1 MTDLTPYLPQ
11 QSKTVKAIFDHYKE
25 IGDAEPVRG
34 YLGAS
39 IIGHPCSR
47 YLWYTFRHCCKPK
60 FDGRMRRL
68 FETGDL
74 AEARFV
80 QNLRDIGC
88 EIHDADKD
96 GKQFEVKALHGHF
109 SGHMDGCAYCIP
121 EAPKTWH
128 VLEFK
133 THNAKR
139 FKILE
144 RERVQKAQPKHYA
157 QMQAYMHLTGMTRA
171 LYLAVNKDNDDLYS
185 ERIHYD
191 AEYATQ
197 LIEKAEGI
205 IVATTPPER
214 VGSRPD
220 SYNCKWCDAQ
230 SLCWGYKHERDIL
243 NVIPECPALPIS
255 VLSCRQCCHAEPVM
269 SGQYG
274 QWTCKK
280 YKRGLSPECQ
290 VRLCEDHL
298 VLPGLFSF
306 ARLVMSSGKA
316 KHLGGGIQWLSFQNT
331 DSYEWIHGK
340 GGYSSWELKKLPV
353 SLLKNKMITTAKD
366 LFGAEV
372 TDCQEDILHR
382 YPKEDSRTIWEGP
395 SGELVGAWSKKYNE
409 HLPALTSL
417 ARCNFNSHSAVEFEG
432 GRVAIIYREC
442 QEIGIHQA
450 EIREGVE

>member
-11 QSKTVKAIFDHYKE
+11 QSKTVKAIFDHYEE

-74 AEARFV
+74 AELRFIK
-80 QNLRDIGC
+80 NLIDIGC
-88 EIHDADKD
+88 KLHYIDDNGA
-96 GKQFEVKALHGHF
+96 QFEVKALHGHF

-185 ERIHYD
+185 ERVRYE

-197 LIEKAEGI
+197 LIEKAKGI

-220 SYNCKWCDAQ
+220 SRNCKWCDVQ
-230 SLCWGYKHERDIL
+230 SLCWGHKHERDIL

-298 VLPGLFSF
+298 VLPGLLTMKS
-306 ARLVMSSGKA
+306 
-316 KHLGGGIQWLSFQNT
+316 T
-331 DSYEWIHGK
+331 PE
-340 GGYSSWELKKLPV
+340 GYSSKELQKLPAL
-353 SLLKNKMITTAKD
+353 LLKNEMIITAKD
-366 LFGAEV
+366 LFGAKV

-395 SGELVGAWSKKYNE
+395 SGELIEAWRGKYNE
-409 HLPALTSL
+409 CISDLTPL
-417 ARCNFNSHSAVEFEG
+417 ARCNIDSHVAVEFEG
-432 GRVAIIYREC
+432 GRVAIIWFERETA
-442 QEIGIHQA
+442 GIQRA
-450 EIREGVE
+450 EIRVGLASAVSPWKEQNEGPAYSASGHDSRTTSRIS